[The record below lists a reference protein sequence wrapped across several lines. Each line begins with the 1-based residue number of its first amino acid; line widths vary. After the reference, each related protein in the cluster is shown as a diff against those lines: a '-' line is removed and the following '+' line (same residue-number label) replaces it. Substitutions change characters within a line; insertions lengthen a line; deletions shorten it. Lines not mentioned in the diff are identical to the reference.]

1 MLIRTGN
8 INRRRMKARAP
19 PPPNHPPNTCKVN
32 NEHKLTTDMG
42 MLADQGVI
50 NMREN
55 LINRTVEFTVV
66 FPNGEEQKDTV
77 HGSKAV
83 MDLLVDLCSR
93 HHLNPAHHTLD
104 LLSWETQQPLSYKPN
119 TLIGV
124 LDVQKIHLK
133 EKVPEGKTKRP
144 PPKIPE
150 KTVRLVVNYLKT
162 QKTVVR
168 VSPEVPL
175 QSIIPAIC
183 EKCEVNQEY
192 LVLLRDTFTG
202 EELELTKSLNELGIK
217 ELYAWDRKRVLPSKA
232 QSEPSLNY
240 RETRNSSTIHDTTE
254 KEKKR
259 FLGFFK
265 TSKRNS
271 RTEENLTT
279 RMDGDCGSEGHSKAA
294 SASEQSL
301 EGVTRAPH
309 STSVNSCSIT
319 LGPSLSL
326 GNISGMTG
334 SMETKKRRAP
344 PPPTVVPQLL
354 SEEKNGQ
361 EKVPNQ
367 MSQDSSQNDLQKKKR
382 RAPPPPIPITPERTE
397 EIEDKRKSTVGNGRH
412 VPQKPPRGN
421 TRGPPQLMIPP
432 PPPYPPPDRDAMDPT
447 VQYSERD
454 VTDPTKLVPKRNLQL
469 SPDIYSTDDVVLEL
483 SEIEETTSLSSCLAS
498 EDTTEDSGVMSSLS
512 DVVSLNSQND
522 SMRSRDKSLGAQET
536 SPEMDSMFAIEACSG
551 RNTSFNSDDAGNILQ
566 RSSNDEQIMQ
576 TKFEDADMFI
586 DARLQE
592 TLAAL
597 DKDLAAM
604 EGIHDNSESGS
615 LSSEMNEAFSPLP
628 QNAEAD
634 LAGSLPVPVTIIDEV
649 LEGDLT
655 ISCNREGESLL
666 SRIEANEDI
675 SVQSNS
681 LGELHNKNNNIADE
695 LSCLSKNLSQQQI
708 PYEDLRHQVE
718 EQQKNESETHVSM
731 CEKNN
736 KQDAV
741 LEIISKNEEIISEND
756 SQESKTKMITSDINF
771 TCEIDRREEKVKQM
785 NVENTKD
792 ELLRQIK
799 TELEFRNASA
809 KSPEEKEGSLSA
821 SLWCH
826 RIHNGITNY
835 ENKLGLRTF
844 KVVPHKPEVKY
855 FERDASLSTGAIKID
870 ELGNLVTP
878 NAGGIR
884 NIIVN
889 STTSD
894 ETEETLIERAK
905 AYWRSNS
912 MEKQLEEPPI
922 SHPTKTV
929 VSTHSK
935 NLTKISQTKPESL
948 TSMKA
953 LSPLAASG
961 GTENKTVFQKRKPA
975 IQVTQSSVRTFTAPV
990 VNTDKMEFSFQKPR
1004 RRTSSYYVASAIAK
1018 SIAISQVKTNQER
1031 CDKEENNNE
1040 KGVKTETDPLSK
1052 GSIVMTRTGPV
1063 ETQPKKIEESSSFLS
1078 CSKNTSNILPL
1089 GAHFRNNTANIK
1101 SPDQT
1106 EPTNCYREPHHGTSS
1121 KDSVIAEGEHYCSSK
1136 QNVIVREIPFLPNQK
1151 KEQIDPFSSPF
1162 FLKSSNVHSSSISFS
1177 SSVKSTGEYSFNR
1190 RTSAG
1195 TLTVN
1200 HMSSKKDEKHDD
1212 TPAKNEPESNIK
1224 DNSIYNVFGPK
1235 KKFKPVIQKPL
1246 PKDSSLHS
1254 ALMAAIQSAGGR
1266 EKLQKISPST
1276 GNETQKKPLLTEP
1289 ENERSALLAAIRGHS
1304 GTSKLRK
1311 VSSSASEE
1319 LQRFR
1324 SAEAALQNRQASAT
1338 DLDYNQPPPPPPPPP
1353 PPSPPS
1359 QLTWKAPKFFANKI
1373 RDSPGDTR
1381 QALMEEIRSGTG
1393 AARLKKVPLLV

>member
-1 MLIRTGN
+1 METAALQAADCNPPGG
-8 INRRRMKARAP
+8 RRMKARAP

-217 ELYAWDRKRVLPSKA
+217 ELYAWDRKR
-232 QSEPSLNY
+232 
-240 RETRNSSTIHDTTE
+240 ETRNSSTIHDTTE

-397 EIEDKRKSTVGNGRH
+397 EIEDKRKSTVG
-412 VPQKPPRGN
+412 
-421 TRGPPQLMIPP
+421 
-432 PPPYPPPDRDAMDPT
+432 
-447 VQYSERD
+447 
-454 VTDPTKLVPKRNLQL
+454 NLQL

-718 EQQKNESETHVSM
+718 EQQKNESETHVST

-771 TCEIDRREEKVKQM
+771 TCETDRREEKVKQM

-821 SLWCH
+821 SLWTH

-922 SHPTKTV
+922 SHHTKTV

-961 GTENKTVFQKRKPA
+961 GTENKTVFQKRKPG
-975 IQVTQSSVRTFTAPV
+975 IQVTQSSVKTFTAPA

-1018 SIAISQVKTNQER
+1018 CIDISQVKKNQER

-1052 GSIVMTRTGPV
+1052 RSIVMTRTGLV
-1063 ETQPKKIEESSSFLS
+1063 ETQPKKLEESSSFLS

-1177 SSVKSTGEYSFNR
+1177 SSVKSAGEYSFNR

-1224 DNSIYNVFGPK
+1224 DNSIYNVFGPQ

-1266 EKLQKISPST
+1266 EKLQKISPSA

-1324 SAEAALQNRQASAT
+1324 SAESALQNRQASAT
-1338 DLDYNQPPPPPPPPP
+1338 DMGYNQPPPPPPPPP

-1359 QLTWKAPKFFANKI
+1359 QLTSKAPKFFANKI